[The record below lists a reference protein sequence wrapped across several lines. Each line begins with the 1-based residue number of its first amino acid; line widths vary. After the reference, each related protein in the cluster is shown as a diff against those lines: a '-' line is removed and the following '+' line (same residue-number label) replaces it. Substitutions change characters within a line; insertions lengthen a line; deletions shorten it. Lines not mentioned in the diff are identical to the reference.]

1 MNYIYTTRKSALLS
15 RMSNR
20 VFQPDLKV
28 NEYMGKGGGVNEVMV
43 LMQNLYEHSCLTLL
57 SYFLAV

>member
-28 NEYMGKGGGVNEVMV
+28 DEYLEKGGGVNDVMV
-43 LMQNLYEHSCLTLL
+43 LILKLYEHSCLTLL
-57 SYFLAV
+57 S